1 MIGMTLKQYLTK
13 TRLTLRQL
21 ERLSGVSNSRLSQ
34 LQNGGTPSLATA
46 RAIEKATGGKVSTR
60 DWPER
65 K

>member
-1 MIGMTLKQYLTK
+1 MTLKQYLTK

-21 ERLSGVSNSRLSQ
+21 ERLCGVSNSRLSQ

-46 RAIEKATGGKVSTR
+46 RAIEKATGGAVMAMR